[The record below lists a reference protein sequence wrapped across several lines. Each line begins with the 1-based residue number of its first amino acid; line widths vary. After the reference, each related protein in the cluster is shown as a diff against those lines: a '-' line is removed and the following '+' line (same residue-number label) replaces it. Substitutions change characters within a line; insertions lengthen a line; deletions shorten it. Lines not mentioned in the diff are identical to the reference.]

1 MANLP
6 LRLALPQMQIQWA
19 AALNPVIGNSIVN
32 GLQLSNVSLANGTT
46 VLNHLLARNM
56 LGWFV
61 TDVQGAATIYRPKT
75 APFNSKTLTLV
86 SSAAV
91 TCNLW
96 VY

>member
-6 LRLALPQMQIQWA
+6 LKLDLPQMQAQWA
-19 AALNPVIGNSIVN
+19 GQLNPVIANSIVN
-32 GLQLSNVSLANGTT
+32 GLQLTGIMLTNGTT
-46 VLNHLLARNM
+46 ILNHKLSRNM

-61 TDVQGAATIYRPKT
+61 TDIDGAAAIYKPKT

-86 SSAAV
+86 SNAAV
-91 TCNLW
+91 TVSLW

>member
-6 LRLALPQMQIQWA
+6 LKLELPQMQTQWA
-19 AALNPVIGNSIVN
+19 AALNPVLGNSIVN
-32 GLQLSNVSLANGTT
+32 GLQLTGVTLANGMTI
-46 VLNHLLARNM
+46 LNHRLARNM

-61 TDVQGAATIYRPKT
+61 TDIDGAATIYKPKT
-75 APFNSKTLTLV
+75 APFNNKTLTLV
-86 SSAAV
+86 SNAAV